1 MPTVANTSSQGSR
14 RSDSISSGSVSP
26 SLSSSPSGMLQQ
38 FPVVAQAVPPPSV
51 AMDQKH
57 GVGHVRARSVNG
69 DSPLLGSDKEFY
81 DIPSAHGN
89 GNTSPNANI
98 NARAASPSA
107 STSANRPSPS
117 PRSVPAWLIV
127 GGWICLS
134 TAVSAATRREIWC
147 GITVFAT
154 TDALDASTL
163 WAASREIMMGSK
175 QFKYPIT
182 LTSIHL
188 LYQTIATRLLHRYT
202 NLIAGV
208 RTPDYTAVSM
218 DELETGS
225 KSETSATY
233 ATTSAPDAR
242 QLQTAKDSA
251 VFVPWGEYKRLIIP
265 PAVMFSLSLVLSN
278 WAYLYLTT
286 AFIHMLKAV
295 SPVAILLAAF
305 AFGTKTFSVKLLLIV
320 IVISFGVGI
329 ASYGETSFN
338 MTGFMIQMTA
348 IAIEATRVTLIQIL
362 LAGKDMSPL
371 KSLYLFAPICLAINV
386 SLILPVE
393 GFTALAA
400 IPKLGFWVIFSNAS
414 LTMALNLS
422 AIYLIGISSMVLSL
436 SKVVKDVIMVGG
448 SALLLGDNLTS
459 LQAVGYT
466 IATVGMLYYKAQ

>member
-1 MPTVANTSSQGSR
+1 MSTVANTSSQGSR

-38 FPVVAQAVPPPSV
+38 PVVAQAVPPPSV
-51 AMDQKH
+51 AMDQEH
-57 GVGHVRARSVNG
+57 GVGHVRMRSVNG

-81 DIPSAHGN
+81 DIPGANGN
-89 GNTSPNANI
+89 GNPSPNANI
-98 NARAASPSA
+98 NAHAASPSA

-134 TAVSAATRREIWC
+134 TAVI
-147 GITVFAT
+147 
-154 TDALDASTL
+154 LYN
-163 WAASREIMMGSK
+163 REIMMGSK

-188 LYQTIATRLLHRYT
+188 LYQTIATRLLHKYT

-208 RTPDYTAVSM
+208 RTPDYATVSM

-225 KSETSATY
+225 KSETSAAY

-320 IVISFGVGI
+320 IVISLGVGI

-400 IPKLGFWVIFSNAS
+400 IPKLGFWIIFSNAS

>member
-1 MPTVANTSSQGSR
+1 MSTVANASSQIGSSAGSR
-14 RSDSISSGSVSP
+14 RSDSVSP
-26 SLSSSPSGMLQQ
+26 GSLSPALSSPSGMHQFQNQGQQ
-38 FPVVAQAVPPPSV
+38 AAGAVQAVPPPSV
-51 AMDQKH
+51 AMDQEH
-57 GVGHVRARSVNG
+57 GHVRMRSINS
-69 DSPLLGSDKEFY
+69 DSPTLHSNKEFY
-81 DIPSAHGN
+81 DVPSANANLNLNGN
-89 GNTSPNANI
+89 GNANTI
-98 NARAASPSA
+98 TGSSSA
-107 STSANRPSPS
+107 STSANRSSPS

-134 TAVSAATRREIWC
+134 TAVI
-147 GITVFAT
+147 
-154 TDALDASTL
+154 LYN
-163 WAASREIMMGSK
+163 REIMMGSA

-188 LYQTIATRLLHRYT
+188 LYQTIATRLLHKYT

-208 RTPDYTAVSM
+208 PTSDYTAVSM
-218 DELETGS
+218 NELESGS
-225 KSETSATY
+225 KSEESSAN
-233 ATTSAPDAR
+233 ATTTAPDAR

-251 VFVPWGEYKRLIIP
+251 VFVPWSEYKRLIIP

-305 AFGTKTFSVKLLLIV
+305 AFGTKFFSLKLLLIV

-329 ASYGETSFN
+329 ASYGEASFN
-338 MTGFMIQMTA
+338 MIGFMIQMTA

-371 KSLYLFAPICLAINV
+371 KSLYLFAPICLAINA

-393 GFTALAA
+393 GFAALAA

-448 SALLLGDNLTS
+448 SALLLGDNLTF